1 MFTLLEVPTPSAL
14 QVVWFLLIAVLWIG
28 FFFLEGFDFGVSML
42 YQILSRKKPEERRVM
57 VNAIGPTW
65 DSNEVWLLTAGG
77 ATFAAFPGWYAT
89 LFSGL
94 YLPLFLVLVGLII
107 RGISFEYRALNPD
120 TTWKNVFD
128 WCSSIGSFI
137 VTLVFGVG
145 FANFIIGIP
154 TAAGPHGEALVPP
167 SVGEGGI
174 FFQLFVRAGSPFPL
188 LGGVMLVV
196 LFIAHGAQF
205 LNLKT
210 KGVVL
215 DKVQAF
221 APLAAYAAAALVC
234 VYVVWGN
241 LVYPTGG
248 NPYLEGVALATI
260 LRWAI
265 GGLSVVC
272 IAVAALLTKKK
283 PGVAFIATGLGVA
296 LLFIMTFVTIFGTL
310 GFMQPET
317 GPAINI
323 VTASSSPLTLKLMTI
338 FACILVPIVLLY
350 VIWAYRQFL
359 KRIGVESLPPEE
371 VPAKVPAKA
380 AALAS

>member
-1 MFTLLEVPTPSAL
+1 MFTLLEILEVPAPSVL

-42 YQILSRKKPEERRVM
+42 YQLLSRKQPEERRVM
-57 VNAIGPTW
+57 VNSIGPTW

-94 YLPLFLVLVGLII
+94 YLPLLLVLVGLII
-107 RGISFEYRALNPD
+107 RGISFEYRALNPS
-120 TTWKNVFD
+120 TSWKNTLD
-128 WCSSIGSFI
+128 WCSSVGSFI

-154 TAAGPHGEALVPP
+154 TAAGPHGEPLVPP
-167 SVGEGGI
+167 ASEI
-174 FFQLFVRAGSPFPL
+174 FFQLFVRDGSPFPL

-210 KGVVL
+210 EGIVL

-221 APLAAYAAAALVC
+221 APKAAWAAAVLVAA
-234 VYVVWGN
+234 YVVWGN

-248 NPYLEGVALATI
+248 NPYIEGVALATVA
-260 LRWAI
+260 RWAI
-265 GGLSVVC
+265 GGVSVVC
-272 IAVAALLTKKK
+272 IAAAAVLTKRK
-283 PGVAFIATGLGVA
+283 PGVAFIATGLAVA
-296 LLFIMTFVTIFGTL
+296 TLFIMTFVTMFGTL

-317 GPAINI
+317 GPALNI
-323 VTASSSPLTLKLMTI
+323 VTASSSPLTLTLMTV
-338 FACILVPIVLLY
+338 FAGVLVPIVLLY
-350 VIWAYRQFL
+350 IIWAYRQFL
-359 KRIGVESLPPEE
+359 KRIGVDTLPPEE
-371 VPAKVPAKA
+371 VPTPAP
-380 AALAS
+380 ALAVA